1 MQNILINQWINRQ
14 QLERFFYNNSTHC
27 RTFTQ
32 PWCTVGTGWFMWSMC
47 SSTSSTSPTAA
58 MPSSPCSLTSCTV
71 QVYRTGSHAPGHKN
85 TLIQT
90 GGWRWGKQSP
100 GQYHWLTNQR
110 SGHVINQRPVT
121 GHETTLCQSW
131 ASISGHKKTFLF
143 VVDIAEIRRSRVLDN
158 NWQSTFNICINLI
171 NYNL

>member
-1 MQNILINQWINRQ
+1 M
-14 QLERFFYNNSTHC
+14 HC

-47 SSTSSTSPTAA
+47 LSTSSTSPTVA

-71 QVYRTGSHAPGHKN
+71 QVYTTGSHAPGHKN

-110 SGHVINQRPVT
+110 SILCSPIGQVEVPATLGHPRFMGRLLDVVRRLAAPVAILALPF
-121 GHETTLCQSW
+121 GKRGFLWMWTLPCCKVR
-131 ASISGHKKTFLF
+131 ASAILSKT
-143 VVDIAEIRRSRVLDN
+143 
-158 NWQSTFNICINLI
+158 
-171 NYNL
+171 